1 MKSSSQSILSNFFVT
16 LIYFSFYAVGI
27 LDGDM
32 WGYGLMIM
40 APIQFVVHC
49 VLITPILTF
58 LLDRHHLFQ
67 TYFIG
72 VVGALLGVI
81 LAFFLFLIISS
92 EFWNNDPYTN
102 SNYIGPDSTTYR
114 MASYIRNN
122 EDFSN
127 VNERTIRS
135 VSLTDIGLTS
145 LPVEIASID
154 SLESLNLSQNWSL
167 DLSAS
172 LAKLKNPSTIKIL
185 HLSGCELTSLP
196 EELLRFVNLEKLY
209 IGLNPGLNAD
219 ETIQLLAGLPKL
231 SVLWIEGNDWDRLPD
246 SIGSLTSLTLL
257 YANHNQ
263 FTDLPSALNE
273 MNSLET
279 LFLHGNP
286 VAQNVD
292 HFIDTSRV
300 KVITRQ

>member
-1 MKSSSQSILSNFFVT
+1 VGVWSYDNGTYSVRGT
-16 LIYFSFYAVGI
+16 LRVN
-27 LDGDM
+27 
-32 WGYGLMIM
+32 
-40 APIQFVVHC
+40 H
-49 VLITPILTF
+49 PILTF

-92 EFWNNDPYTN
+92 EFWNNDPYHN
-102 SNYIGPDSTTYR
+102 SNYTGPDSTTYR
-114 MASYIRNN
+114 MASYSRNKV
-122 EDFSN
+122 DFSN
-127 VNERTIRS
+127 VNARTIRL